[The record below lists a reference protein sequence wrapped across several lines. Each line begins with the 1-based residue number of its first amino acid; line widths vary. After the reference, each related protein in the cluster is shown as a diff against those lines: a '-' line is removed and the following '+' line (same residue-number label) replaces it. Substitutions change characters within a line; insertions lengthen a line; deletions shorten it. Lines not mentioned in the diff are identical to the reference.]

1 MNSPVRVL
9 LVDDH
14 QVVLEG
20 LAAIASLDPD
30 IQVVG
35 ASVSASEGANL
46 AKELQPDVAIFDVDF
61 PGIDS
66 FDIVPRLIRDCPRT
80 RFVFL
85 TAHLSD
91 VFVHQAVQMAAAGYL
106 LKEESGRAVFGAV
119 KRACQGENVF
129 SPAVLERLQFDGSSG
144 RYTVKRQ
151 HKLFDLSMQQLAILR
166 HLARGESVKQIALAL
181 GRSEKS
187 VDSHKYR
194 IMHKLGIHD
203 RVELARYAIRE
214 GLSLV

>member
-1 MNSPVRVL
+1 MTAKTRVL

-20 LAAIASLDPD
+20 LDAIASLDPD

-35 ASVSASEGANL
+35 KSVSAIEGAQL
-46 AKELQPDVAIFDVDF
+46 VRALHPDVAVFDVDF

-66 FDIVPRLIRDCPRT
+66 FDVVPRLIRECPMSRI
-80 RFVFL
+80 VFL

-91 VFVHQAVQMAAAGYL
+91 VFVHQAVQMAAHGYL
-106 LKEESGRAVFGAV
+106 WKEDSARNVFGAV
-119 KRACQGENVF
+119 KRVHHGEHAF
-129 SPAVLERLQFDGSSG
+129 SPAVLERLKYDSASG
-144 RYTVKRQ
+144 RYAVKTD
-151 HKLFDLSMQQLAILR
+151 HKLFQFSLQQLAILR

-187 VDSHKYR
+187 IDSHKYR
-194 IMHKLGIHD
+194 IMHTLGIHD